1 MNAAPVSEATCGANA
16 HDSRVLLNDVPS
28 VLRRLSIGR
37 STLYEL
43 MASGRIHAVKLGAK
57 TLVPESELQ
66 RFASSLQRATGNRG
80 RA

>member
-1 MNAAPVSEATCGANA
+1 MNAAPVGQAGSDA
-16 HDSRVLLNDVPS
+16 DSVLLNDVPS

-66 RFASSLQRATGNRG
+66 RFASSLQRAAGNRG

>member
-1 MNAAPVSEATCGANA
+1 MNAAPVGQASSDAN
-16 HDSRVLLNDVPS
+16 SVLLNDVPS

-43 MASGRIHAVKLGAK
+43 MACGRIHAVKLGAK